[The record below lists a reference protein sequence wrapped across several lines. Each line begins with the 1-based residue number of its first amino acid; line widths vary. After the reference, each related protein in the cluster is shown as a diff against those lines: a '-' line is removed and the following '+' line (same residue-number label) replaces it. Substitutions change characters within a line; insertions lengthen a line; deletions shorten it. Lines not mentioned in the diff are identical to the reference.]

1 MDKKAIPVV
10 TIGAKE
16 YFVLNKVGQKYFVLA
31 KYCAGKGYYSLAP
44 CQFRDSKLCAYLQ
57 QHFVADLQ
65 AAGVD
70 TDKLYNISILTR
82 GQFERFVKGKLPPL
96 EASYILMNPV
106 EDGSEQIYAVFPD
119 ESVQPVSIR
128 STQGIRIA
136 MHIDKDYANELMGIV
151 EEPEE
156 QTEEP
161 QTVSDTSE
169 AVETPEAGEIIEI
182 VVESDS
188 NVPDTPAKP
197 AEPEE
202 QKTASD
208 NETVTEP
215 EDDVDDIV
223 IEIIDT
229 GESDEDQEKEP
240 EEEPETEPDQAPET
254 NAAAETDEEED
265 DIVIEIIDDDSDTAE
280 EEETSEPEAD
290 VNATKAEEAPDNA
303 EAEDQTDADEED
315 EDIVIEIIDDEP
327 ESDEMGEA
335 EAEGEP
341 EQETVG
347 EEASDEDEVE
357 IVVEAVETE
366 EEVADTTEE
375 KPEAADEAAEGG
387 EETDEEPV
395 EVVEETVEETAEE
408 PDEDETPESEAVEEQ
423 ETPESGEEEA
433 EPDIEEQICK
443 LRVITYLDGRR
454 AHVFDNAIEI
464 NGYGY
469 EGDEF
474 CMDVPSGRE
483 YSIKA
488 RANSKTRI
496 LDVIKE
502 GVISEDLTVELNYY
516 TVHVSGDSG
525 IGYTTGAGIYLEGT
539 ACSVNV
545 SLVPGHEWDCWN
557 GNPDNRSNP
566 YDFVVTGRV
575 YLKARSRINV
585 RVQFRVDD
593 EPYAGA
599 AFICGMVH
607 INGLDVPVSDNGIAE
622 TTVPSDTPVIVKVPE
637 FSGDEASVQIYDDI
651 PSMDLLLPVR
661 YLTLYIRGD
670 NGLAYIN
677 GAGIYREGSVVS
689 VDIGCKDGYKLVKAT
704 KFYGNSFVS
713 SGDGKGT
720 IRLTQPTMYKAVTQK
735 V

>member
-1 MDKKAIPVV
+1 MEKKEIPVV

-16 YFVLNKVGQKYFVLA
+16 YYVLNKVGSKYFVLA

-44 CQFRDSKLCAYLQ
+44 CQFRDSKLYAYLQ
-57 QHFVADLQ
+57 QHFVTDLK

-96 EASYILMNPV
+96 NVPYILMNPV

-119 ESVQPVSIR
+119 ESVKPVEIR

-136 MHIDKDYANELMGIV
+136 MHVDKDYANELMGIT
-151 EEPEE
+151 EEVPEE
-156 QTEEP
+156 QAEAPEI
-161 QTVSDTSE
+161 VSDTSGT
-169 AVETPEAGEIIEI
+169 AEAGEVIE
-182 VVESDS
+182 VVVDSELDVSVASAESDKEKL
-188 NVPDTPAKP
+188 PDT
-197 AEPEE
+197 ETDTE
-202 QKTASD
+202 TAGES
-208 NETVTEP
+208 
-215 EDDVDDIV
+215 EDDADDIV
-223 IEIIDT
+223 IEVIDT
-229 GESDEDQEKEP
+229 AEPAGQSDE
-240 EEEPETEPDQAPET
+240 
-254 NAAAETDEEED
+254 AAEDQGTGAGQSSEPTETVTDAADEDD
-265 DIVIEIIDDDSDTAE
+265 DIVIEVLLDDDDNTAE
-280 EEETSEPEAD
+280 AEKPSEPEAETT
-290 VNATKAEEAPDNA
+290 VPESEEVQDNA
-303 EAEDQTDADEED
+303 EGKVPADTADDD
-315 EDIVIEIIDDEP
+315 EIVIEIVDDEP
-327 ESDEMGEA
+327 DADEA
-335 EAEGEP
+335 EDVKAEPEGEP
-341 EQETVG
+341 EPETDN
-347 EEASDEDEVE
+347 EASDDVE
-357 IVVEAVETE
+357 IVVEAAEMDEETTGNTSDIPEETE
-366 EEVADTTEE
+366 
-375 KPEAADEAAEGG
+375 
-387 EETDEEPV
+387 V
-395 EVVEETVEETAEE
+395 EVVDDNEV
-408 PDEDETPESEAVEEQ
+408 PEN
-423 ETPESGEEEA
+423 GEEA
-433 EPDIEEQICK
+433 EPDVAEQVCK

-454 AHVFDNAIEI
+454 AHVFDNAIEV

-474 CMDVPSGRE
+474 CMDVPTGRE

-496 LDVIKE
+496 LDVVQE
-502 GVISEDLTVELNYY
+502 GILDGDLTVELNYY

-557 GNPDNRSNP
+557 GNPDNRANP

-593 EPYAGA
+593 EPYVGA
-599 AFICGMVH
+599 AFMCGMVH

-622 TTVPSDTPVIVKVPE
+622 TTVPSDTPVIVKVPG
-637 FSGDEASVQIYDDI
+637 FSGDDASVQIYDDI

-677 GAGIYREGSVVS
+677 GAGIYREGSVVN
-689 VDIGCKDGYKLVKAT
+689 VDIGCKDEYKLAKMA

-713 SGDGKGT
+713 SGGGKGT
-720 IRLTQPTMYKAVTQK
+720 IRLTQPTMYKVTTK
-735 V
+735 KTS